1 MDVRE
6 RLVTRVGELGP
17 MLVSVS
23 RDIHAHPETMFHE
36 HHAHDLLTAA
46 LEEQGLAVIRSAH
59 GLDTAFRADV
69 GDGPGPTVA
78 VCLEYDALEEIGHAC
93 GHNVIAAAGLGAAL
107 GAAAVADEVGG
118 RLRIL
123 GTPAEEGGNGKGLMV
138 ADGALDGVDAAVM
151 VHPGDRDLTHMTTL
165 AACAVWAT
173 YHGHAS
179 HSAASPWQGRNALD
193 AAVLG
198 YTNVGAMR
206 QQLAP
211 DQRVHGT
218 FMDVPKRSNVIP
230 ERVTARW
237 VARGRTATSMADARD
252 KLIACLE
259 AGALAARCEVDLEV
273 TAGMSQVLDS
283 GPLVE
288 RWVANNARLGRTVRD
303 PQQAG
308 HVYGSTD
315 MGLVSRLV
323 PSLHPVIKLAPEGVS
338 IHERDFAAAAG
349 SESGDKAVR
358 DGALALALTI
368 VDLWTDPELLPAARR
383 AHTEDC
389 AADPMEVV
397 LPEPHTRA

>member
-1 MDVRE
+1 MSVRE
-6 RLVTRVGELGP
+6 RVAARVEELGP
-17 MLVSVS
+17 MLISVS
-23 RDIHAHPETMFHE
+23 RDIHRHPETMFEE
-36 HHAHDLLTAA
+36 HHAHDLLTGILADR
-46 LEEQGLAVIRSAH
+46 GLDVVRSAH
-59 GLDTAFRADV
+59 GLATAFRADV
-69 GDGPGPTVA
+69 GPGPGPTVA

-107 GAAAVADEVGG
+107 AAASVVSEVGG
-118 RLRIL
+118 ALRIL
-123 GTPAEEGGNGKGLMV
+123 GTPAEEGGNGKGLMA
-138 ADGALDGVDAAVM
+138 ADGALEGVDAAVM

-173 YHGHAS
+173 YHGRAS

-218 FMDVPKRSNVIP
+218 FMEVPKRSNVIP

-252 KLIACLE
+252 KLVACLE

-288 RWVANNARLGRTVRD
+288 RWVANSARLGRTVGD
-303 PQQAG
+303 PEQVG

-338 IHERDFAAAAG
+338 IHEREFATAAG
-349 SESGDKAVR
+349 SETGDRAVL

-368 VDLWTDPELLPAARR
+368 VDVWTDPELLPAAHR
-383 AHTEDC
+383 AHLRDC

-397 LPEPHTRA
+397 MPEPHTRA